1 MKIKLP
7 TLLLFFFLGY
17 NCLYCNAYKF
27 YREHLSNTHINRIYQ
42 DKQGLIWICTDNGLN
57 VFDGLNFKTYYN
69 DPNDSTTLM
78 VNSVLSVLEDSSGF
92 FWVGTTAGLQRFDK
106 ETEKFIN
113 FPLSYPHVND
123 FSYINCIIEDRK
135 GNIWLSTNRAGA
147 VCIKANTKQPVYYMK
162 TNSKICSNKINTIY
176 EDRFN
181 NIWFGSHDNGISIL
195 NTQNL
200 MISNYAHDP
209 DDNKSLSSNKIFSI
223 IENYDGNILIGTIEH
238 GIDMYEYSS
247 QKITRR
253 YIPYVENIFTMY
265 NDSKNN
271 LWIGTD
277 GSGLKRYDYQT
288 HTITSHESLSQ
299 QVDLRHAKV
308 HGIIED
314 IQGNIWLALYQKG
327 VLMIPSQNQLFKNI
341 GYNPF
346 NLQKSIG
353 DECILCISEDHTGN
367 IWLGTDGDGIYR
379 LNKER
384 QVEQH
389 YQNEKLSGKNVLT
402 IFEDSK
408 NRIWAGTYLHGLFLY
423 NPVKDK
429 FEKRTLMVNGAEI
442 KHINIIKEDDTG
454 NLWIG
459 TNENGLCIYRPENGN
474 MEIFQYN
481 LLKMGNQILNNT
493 IQTILFEKN
502 DRVWIGTSIN
512 GLSCFDHLNKTF
524 VDYTVANGKL
534 TNNDINALAK
544 DKEDNI
550 WVGTNYGLNF
560 IDVKS
565 GESKAYTEKDGL
577 SNPVI
582 YGIEIDRDN
591 NLWISTG
598 KGLSNYNT
606 ATKEFKNYYMS
617 DGLINDEFRRGSHS
631 QSKSGEI
638 FFGGVNGISYFFPF
652 LDKIAHPLLNL
663 KFTNLLIYNEEVKV
677 NEGKKPVLIKNI
689 DYSAQIVL
697 NYSIKSFT
705 IGFVGIEYNTPD
717 NVIYQV
723 KMEGFDDDWKMLPRN
738 NNHLVTY
745 TNLPPDKY
753 KFTVKSYLANTEE
766 YKERSIQIVITPPVW
781 LTWWAKLIYLA
792 AAFAAIYFVYKTIL
806 MRIRKNQEDQ
816 KRIND
821 NQVMQSKL
829 QFFTDISHEIR
840 TPLTLILTPIEHLLT
855 VTTDSE
861 LKKTFTLISR
871 NGQRILRL
879 INQIMEMRK
888 LDKGQIKLQAEET
901 DVHELVQE
909 IMTSF
914 DYLSIEKNIAFT
926 LDIKNNLPKIW
937 IDREKLDKVLFNVLS
952 NAFKYTPNHG
962 SICIKIDTSVS
973 DLMITVSD
981 SGPGIPKEL
990 REMIF
995 DRFYQ
1000 IPAAGNKTKMGTG
1013 IGLHLSRS
1021 LMNIHHGKIYVKDE
1035 ERGATFVISLP
1046 LEDSYLKP
1054 EERLTEHSE
1063 KNVMTIVQ
1071 PSLIEPALVEN
1082 TDKNIAKMSK
1092 WKRKLLIVEDDLEI
1106 RNYIAGILDDE
1117 YNILQTENGK
1127 TALELALKEL
1137 PDCVITDL
1145 SIDEMSGLELCKKL
1159 KTNEKTCHIPIIML
1173 TARTAAEERVKGLQM
1188 GADSYI
1194 PKPFNIAHLRVRI
1207 RKLIE
1212 LRTIMKNKFEGK
1224 FNIDDENIKEKTSG
1238 EKFLDKLEK
1247 YVKEKMADPDLSV
1260 EMISKDIGISRSQ
1273 LQRKLKELTS
1283 QNPSEYIKTMRLRH
1297 AAWLLTTQK
1306 LSISE
1311 VTYAIGFSA
1320 LSHFSNSFRDFYG
1333 MSPSQYIEV
1342 NAKESN

>member
-1 MKIKLP
+1 MKLKWLFLI
-7 TLLLFFFLGY
+7 LFFFCGS
-17 NCLYCNAYKF
+17 NCLFCNAYKF
-27 YREHLSNTHINRIYQ
+27 YRDQVSNTHTNRIYQ

-57 VFDGLNFKTYYN
+57 VFDGMNFKTYYN

-78 VNSVLSVLEDSSGF
+78 VNSVLSVLEDSNGF

-106 ETEKFIN
+106 ETEKFIHI
-113 FPLSYPHVND
+113 PLAYPYVHD
-123 FSYINCIIEDRK
+123 FSYIKCIIEDSK

-147 VCIKANTKQPVYYMK
+147 VCIKAKTHQPVYYMK
-162 TNSKICSNKINTIY
+162 TNSKICSNKINIIY

-181 NIWFGSHDNGISIL
+181 NIWFGSQDNGISIL
-195 NTQNL
+195 NTQNR
-200 MISNYAHDP
+200 MITNYAHDP
-209 DDNKSLSSNKIFSI
+209 EDKNSLSSNKIFSI
-223 IENYDGNILIGTIEH
+223 IENYDGNILIGTIEQ

-247 QKITRR
+247 RKITRG

-288 HTITSHESLSQ
+288 HTVTTYDSSSQ
-299 QVDLRHAKV
+299 QVDLRHVKV
-308 HGIIED
+308 HSIIED
-314 IQGNIWLALYQKG
+314 MQGNIWLALYQKG
-327 VLMIPSQNQLFKNI
+327 VLMIPSQNQVFKNI

-353 DECILCISEDHTGN
+353 DECILCISEDHSGN

-379 LNKER
+379 LDSER
-384 QVEQH
+384 RVRQH
-389 YQNEKLSGKNVLT
+389 YHNEKLSGKNVLT

-408 NRIWAGTYLHGLFLY
+408 NRIWAGTYLQGLFLY
-423 NPVKDK
+423 SPARDK
-429 FEKRTLMVNGAEI
+429 FEKRRLMVNGDEV
-442 KHINIIKEDDTG
+442 KHINIITEDDKG

-459 TNENGLCIYRPENGN
+459 TNENGLCIYQPETGN
-474 MEIFQYN
+474 MEIFQYD
-481 LLKMGNQILNNT
+481 LLKMNNQILNNT

-502 DRVWIGTSIN
+502 NLVWIGTSIN
-512 GLSCFDHLNKTF
+512 GLNCFDRRNNTF
-524 VDYTVANGKL
+524 IDYTVANDKL

-544 DKEDNI
+544 DKDGNI
-550 WVGTNYGLNF
+550 WAGTNFGLNF

-577 SNPVI
+577 SNSVI

-606 ATKEFKNYYMS
+606 VTKEFKNYYIS

-631 QSKSGEI
+631 QSETGEI

-652 LDKIAHPLLNL
+652 LEKISHPILNL
-663 KFTNLLIYNEEVKV
+663 KFTGLLVYNEEVKI
-677 NEGKKPVLIKNI
+677 NEGKKPILKKTI
-689 DYSAQIVL
+689 DYSDRIVL
-697 NYSIKSFT
+697 SHSIKSFT
-705 IGFVGIEYNTPD
+705 IGFVGIEYNNPD

-723 KMEGFDDDWKMLPRN
+723 KMEGFDGDWKTLPRN
-738 NNHLVTY
+738 NNHVATY
-745 TNLPPDKY
+745 TNLPPNRY
-753 KFTVKSYLANTEE
+753 KFTVKASLPNTEE
-766 YKERSIQIVITPPVW
+766 YRERSIDIVITPPIW
-781 LTWWAKLIYLA
+781 LTWWAKLIYFLIFLA
-792 AAFAAIYFVYKTIL
+792 TACAIYKIIR
-806 MRIRKNQEDQ
+806 MRIKKKQEDR
-816 KRIND
+816 KRISD

-840 TPLTLILTPIEHLLT
+840 TPLTLILTPVEHLLT
-855 VTTDSE
+855 VTADSE

-888 LDKGQIKLQAEET
+888 LDRGQIKLQAEET
-901 DVHELVQE
+901 DVHELVRE
-909 IMTSF
+909 VMTSF
-914 DYLSIEKNIAFT
+914 DYLAVEKDIAFT
-926 LDIKNNLPKIW
+926 LNIKNDLPKIR

-952 NAFKYTPNHG
+952 NAFKYTPDHG
-962 SICIKIDTSVS
+962 SIRIEVGTTDS
-973 DLMITVSD
+973 DLEISISD
-981 SGPGIPKEL
+981 SGKGIPKEL

-1000 IPAAGNKTKMGTG
+1000 IPDAGNKTGMGTG

-1021 LMNIHHGKIYVKDE
+1021 LMSIHHGKIQVRDVEK
-1035 ERGATFVISLP
+1035 GATFVITLP
-1046 LEDSYLKP
+1046 LDDSYLKP
-1054 EERLTEHSE
+1054 EERIEHSE
-1063 KNVMTIVQ
+1063 KKVTTIVLF
-1071 PSLIEPALVEN
+1071 SGIEPAVLDN
-1082 TDKNIAKMSK
+1082 ADKCATKMSK
-1092 WKRKLLIVEDDLEI
+1092 RKRKLLIVEDDLEI
-1106 RNYIAGILDDE
+1106 RNYITGILSDE
-1117 YNILQTENGK
+1117 YNILQTESGK
-1127 TALELALKEL
+1127 TALEIALKEL

-1145 SIDEMSGLELCKKL
+1145 SIDEMDGLELCKKL
-1159 KTNEKTCHIPIIML
+1159 KANENTCHIPIIML
-1173 TARTAAEERVKGLQM
+1173 TARTTVDERVEGLQM

-1194 PKPFNIAHLRVRI
+1194 SKPFNIVHLRVRI

-1212 LRTIMKNKFEGK
+1212 LRTVMKNKFEGK
-1224 FNIDDENIKEKTSG
+1224 FNIDDENIKVKTTD
-1238 EKFLDKLEK
+1238 EKFLEKTEK
-1247 YVKEKMADPDLSV
+1247 YVKEKIADPDLSV
-1260 EMISKDIGISRSQ
+1260 EMISRDIGISRSQ
-1273 LQRKLKELTS
+1273 LQRKLKELTG
-1283 QNPSEYIKTMRLRH
+1283 QNPSEYIKIMRLRH

-1311 VTYAIGFSA
+1311 VTYATGFSA

-1333 MSPSQYIEV
+1333 MPPSQYVEV
-1342 NAKESN
+1342 NGKE